1 MAEVRMSQQEL
12 ADVLEIG
19 VSTVVEWSK
28 RGMPARKRG
37 GRWYF
42 DVELVRDWVSKYTRA
57 SKSADTTTAGRAE
70 ADLRKAVALAELR
83 ELELRKRRGE
93 LVDRDA
99 MRETVGALAATLR
112 TRGMGLP
119 GRMALVLEGKSR
131 AEIESTLR
139 GEILALLQLVAG
151 APFTGA
157 EDALCTRCRAGRS
170 AA

>member
-1 MAEVRMSQQEL
+1 MSQQEL
-12 ADVLEIG
+12 AAELDV
-19 VSTVVEWSK
+19 VPSTVVEWTK
-28 RGMPARKRG
+28 RGMPARKVG

-42 DVELVRDWVSKYTRA
+42 DLELVRAWVAKYTRA
-57 SKSADTTTAGRAE
+57 SRSADETTAGRAE

-119 GRMALVLEGKSR
+119 GRMALVLEGQSR
-131 AEIESTLR
+131 AKIESTLHA
-139 GEILALLQLVAG
+139 EMLALLQLVAG
-151 APFTGA
+151 APFAGA
-157 EDALCTRCRAGRS
+157 EDALCTRCRAGRP